1 MSEKNKNT
9 VRIQKYLANRGIAS
23 RRKIETMVRQ
33 GLVTVNGRVV
43 EDLPCF
49 VDPAGDTITVDGKKV
64 AAERSR
70 RVYYLVNK
78 PRGYIC
84 TSSDP
89 EGRRRVHDLI
99 PPIPERVYCVGRL
112 DADSTGLVILTN
124 DGSLTNRLTHPR
136 YGVEKTYLVNVPGK
150 VDGHDIEKIIAG
162 QYLDGKKTNPDSVRI
177 LRRTRTSTLMKIG
190 LREGKNREI
199 RRLLAKRG
207 YTVRRLRRI
216 RIGPISDRGLKTGN
230 FRPLTTKEV
239 SKLKAAGS

>member
-1 MSEKNKNT
+1 MSKKNT
-9 VRIQKYLANRGIAS
+9 HTMRIQKYLAHRGIAS

-33 GLVTVNGRVV
+33 GLVTINGCVV
-43 EDLPCF
+43 DDLPCF
-49 VDPAGDTITVDGKKV
+49 VDPTRDTITVDGTTV
-64 AAERSR
+64 AAEKSP

-89 EGRRRVHDLI
+89 EDRRRVHDLI

-124 DGSLTNRLTHPR
+124 DGTLTNRLTHPR

-150 VDGHDIEKIIAG
+150 VDGRDVEKILAG
-162 QYLDGKKTNPDSVRI
+162 QYLDGKKTNPDSAMI
-177 LRRTRTSTLMKIG
+177 LRRTRTSTLMRIG

-216 RIGPISDRGLKTGN
+216 SIGPISDRGLKTGG
-230 FRPLTTKEV
+230 FRLLTQKEV
-239 SKLKAAGS
+239 SKLKTAGR